1 MTILA
6 ESPIFI
12 GGYPR
17 SGTTLLTALL
27 DSHPD
32 LLVYPRETQ
41 FFKQVMP
48 LFKRDPAVA
57 LDFLIWET
65 SQSAWYASHLY
76 GEGKELGQFQI
87 RLRELF
93 QERGGTPKALLQA
106 IMLAHAEVT
115 GQSHKRAWA
124 EKTPHN
130 ELFAATL
137 FRWFP
142 GAKLI
147 YIVRDPRATYASVRG
162 FYKIVGLKEMS
173 ALRFCVEWRSSL
185 QANRRNTA
193 RFPTLTI
200 RYEDLIEDPQPTIER
215 ICDFLGIRFEKSLLQ
230 PTFDGADFTGFSSY
244 SSFATQFK
252 TIDRSSLA
260 KWKEVLPQRDV
271 HVIEYLLA
279 KDMAALGYAGD
290 AISRRSLALP
300 LLYSAPYQLG
310 QLVLRAPEPVRQLV
324 RSIVG
329 SPPNR
334 VDQYWESRRG
344 QAGQSADT
352 VAD

>member
-1 MTILA
+1 MTKLA
-6 ESPIFI
+6 EAPIFI

-48 LFKRDPAVA
+48 LFKRDPALA

-65 SQSAWYASHLY
+65 SQSAWYATHLY
-76 GEGKELGQFQI
+76 GEGKDLGQFQAG
-87 RLRELF
+87 LRELF
-93 QERGGTPKALLQA
+93 QKQGGTPKALLQA
-106 IMLAHAEVT
+106 IMLAHAQVT
-115 GQSHKRAWA
+115 GQGYKRAWV

-130 ELFAATL
+130 ELFATTL
-137 FRWFP
+137 FSWFP

-147 YIVRDPRATYASVRG
+147 YIVRDPRATFASVRG
-162 FYKIVGLKEMS
+162 FYKIMRVKQMGV
-173 ALRFCVEWRSSL
+173 LRFCVEWRSSL
-185 QANRRNTA
+185 QANRRNAA

-200 RYEDLIEDPQPTIER
+200 RYEDLVEDPRPTIER
-215 ICDFLGIRFEKSLLQ
+215 ICDFLGIRFEESLLQ

-252 TIDRSSLA
+252 TIDRSSLV
-260 KWKEVLPQRDV
+260 KWKEALSQHDLR
-271 HVIEYLLA
+271 VIEYLLA

-290 AISRRSLALP
+290 AASRRSVALP
-300 LLYSAPYQLG
+300 LLYSAPYHLG
-310 QLVLRAPEPVRQLV
+310 QSVLRAPEPVQRLV

-334 VDQYWESRRG
+334 VDQYKQWRQA
-344 QAGQSADT
+344 QAGRPGTAHE
-352 VAD
+352 

>member
-65 SQSAWYASHLY
+65 SQSTWYATHMY
-76 GEGKELGQFQI
+76 GEGKDLGQFQA

-93 QERGGTPKALLQA
+93 QEQGGTPKALLQA
-106 IMLAHAEVT
+106 IMLAHAQMT
-115 GQSHKRAWA
+115 GQSHKRAWV

-130 ELFAATL
+130 ELFATTL
-137 FRWFP
+137 FRWFSM
-142 GAKLI
+142 AKLI
-147 YIVRDPRATYASVRG
+147 YIVRDPRATFASVRG
-162 FYKIVGLKEMS
+162 FYKIMRLKEMGV
-173 ALRFCVEWRSSL
+173 LRFCVEWRSSL
-185 QANRRNTA
+185 QANQRNAA

-215 ICDFLGIRFEKSLLQ
+215 ICDFLGIRFEESLLQ

-260 KWKEVLPQRDV
+260 KWKEVLSQRDV
-271 HVIEYLLA
+271 RVIEYLLA
-279 KDMAALGYAGD
+279 DDMAALGYAGD
-290 AISRRSLALP
+290 STSRRSLALP
-300 LLYSAPYQLG
+300 LLYSAPYRLG
-310 QLVLRAPEPVRQLV
+310 QSVLRAPEPVQQLV
-324 RSIVG
+324 RLIVG

-334 VDQYWESRRG
+334 VDQYRQWKQT
-344 QAGQSADT
+344 QAGHPGT
-352 VAD
+352 VHE